1 MSKQQMVTTYKMS
14 NTVREQP
21 NNALIA
27 KAIRVQQVRT
37 QFQLPFIERVSD
49 NEGQTFKNEALR

>member
-49 NEGQTFKNEALR
+49 NEGQTFKN